1 MTRLNKQY
9 LKIVDTITDDMS
21 FEDFMDWLDLAD
33 NNEDLLH
40 AEKHFKEKG
49 QETREKLTRQER
61 QRRELRR
68 ERALIKHIKN
78 ER

>member
-1 MTRLNKQY
+1 MTQLNIYY
-9 LKIVDTITDDMS
+9 LQFADTITDDMS
-21 FEDFMDWLDLAD
+21 FKEFMDWLDLAD

>member
-1 MTRLNKQY
+1 MTQLNKQY

-21 FEDFMDWLDLAD
+21 FEEFMDWLDLSD

-61 QRRELRR
+61 
-68 ERALIKHIKN
+68 
-78 ER
+78 